1 MKNANEEL
9 QNEVYK
15 LKLEVEKIK
24 ILEDEMSTGTNS
36 FDEV

>member
-1 MKNANEEL
+1 MQHANEEL
-9 QNEVYK
+9 QNEIYK